1 MNRVRLLF
9 APESVG
15 IADRI
20 AAALAAS
27 GYAPG
32 NANEPAAAVLVIW
45 SPASNAA
52 PAILPDARAALARRV
67 LVPVALGKAPPPPS
81 FEHLWPMDL
90 SGWDGSVDDPRW
102 KFVLDEIDLAVRR
115 GVEISPAPPAA
126 SLAAKVSSRSASG
139 AALISGV
146 RLDAEPDDAAFEE
159 IFAEPQSYSV
169 AARPRP
175 RIPTAALFTGFAV
188 LGLASGGAFIAGREA
203 SRLSSAERATET
215 RPPVVA
221 FVQPKDQSTDDTALE
236 KPGFPVMRAD
246 EAPEPTVEAGDEEVS
261 GEGDAD
267 FPEEDGAGLAVAAEA
282 LREGEA
288 PAVLDLPAP
297 DGPST
302 TALAGRPQSS
312 SGAPVTDAADAESDT
327 IAGLAWNA
335 TTQSETP
342 AFGRYFRDCVEC
354 PDMAEIEPGVLTP
367 DVTADELAPPA
378 MLGKRIAVAVR
389 ETTFEEWAACV
400 ADGACSARPD
410 SGWGAGK
417 RPVINVSWGDALAFV
432 LWLSEKTGHA
442 YRLPTESEWEYAARG
457 GSPTAFSFGP
467 VVTADKANFDA
478 TRPFGG
484 SSGAARG
491 RTLPA
496 ASFAPNGFGL
506 YDMHGNVAEWTADC
520 WTGDIE
526 SVVSANGGL
535 CSARVIKG
543 GAWNDGGAE
552 LRASNRE
559 GAPETASRSDIG
571 FRVVRDL
578 P

>member
-15 IADRI
+15 IADKI

-32 NANEPAAAVLVIW
+32 DANEPAAAVLVIW
-45 SPASNAA
+45 SPASNTE
-52 PAILPDARAALARRV
+52 PKILMDARGALARRV

-115 GVEISPAPPAA
+115 GVEISPAPAA
-126 SLAAKVSSRSASG
+126 SPSGKVSSRSAPS
-139 AALISGV
+139 AASISRA
-146 RLDAEPDDAAFEE
+146 RLDAEPADAAFED

-169 AARPRP
+169 ASRPRP
-175 RIPTAALFTGFAV
+175 RIPTTALLMGFAV

-203 SRLSSAERATET
+203 SRLSSAEGAAET

-221 FVQPKDQSTDDTALE
+221 FVQPKDQPTDDSALE
-236 KPGFPVMRAD
+236 KPSFPATPAD
-246 EAPEPTVEAGDEEVS
+246 EAFESIVEADDEAVS

-282 LREGEA
+282 LREGGS
-288 PAVLDLPAP
+288 PSVLDLPTP

-302 TALAGRPQSS
+302 TALAGQPQPNP
-312 SGAPVTDAADAESDT
+312 GGPVDDAADAQPDM

-335 TTQSETP
+335 TSQPDAS

-354 PDMAEIEPGVLTP
+354 PDMAEIEAGVLTP
-367 DVTADELAPPA
+367 DVAADEFAPPA
-378 MLGKRIAVAVR
+378 MLRKRIAVAVR
-389 ETTFEEWAACV
+389 ETTFEEWMACV

-410 SGWGAGK
+410 GGWGMGK
-417 RPVINVSWGDALAFV
+417 QPVINVSWGDALAFV
-432 LWLSEKTGHA
+432 LWMSEKTGHA

-457 GSPTAFSFGP
+457 GSPAAFSFGAA
-467 VVTADKANFDA
+467 VTADKANFDA

-484 SSGAARG
+484 PAGASRG

-496 ASFAPNGFGL
+496 ASFAPNSFGL

-526 SVVSANGGL
+526 GVVVANSGL
-535 CSARVIKG
+535 CTARVVKG

-552 LRASNRE
+552 LRASSRE
-559 GAPETASRSDIG
+559 GAPETVIRNDIG